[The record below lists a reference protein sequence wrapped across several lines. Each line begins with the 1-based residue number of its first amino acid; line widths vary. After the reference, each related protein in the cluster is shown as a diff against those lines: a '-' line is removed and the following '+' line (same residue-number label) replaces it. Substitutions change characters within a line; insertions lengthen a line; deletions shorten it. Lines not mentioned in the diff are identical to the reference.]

1 MSPAPALRRGL
12 FYVCPWVKVPPK
24 NFFVQPGEKISISID
39 NRREKCYACFR
50 YESTEC
56 KRAGSYSNGEPHK
69 SCMRL
74 GHTNGRAP
82 ITQYKEI

>member
-1 MSPAPALRRGL
+1 MSSQ
-12 FYVCPWVKVPPK
+12 K
-24 NFFVQPGEKISISID
+24 FFVQPGEKFSNSID
-39 NRREKCYACFR
+39 IGREKCYACYR

-56 KRAGSYSNGEPHK
+56 KRAGSHLNGDPHK